1 MSLVRI
7 LKLLVLVFIN
17 ASHSHCCRKLKK
29 FFVFVGILEKGI
41 AMGYDDCKET
51 ITILQF
57 FQLTFRVSN
66 T

>member
-41 AMGYDDCKET
+41 AMGYA
-51 ITILQF
+51 L
-57 FQLTFRVSN
+57 
-66 T
+66 